1 MFSRNA
7 RNLISKSAL
16 IAAIIA
22 SAPAIQAQDARIAV
36 PGTAA
41 YDALP
46 SAIVPVASTVRAS
59 YSSQTEPFS
68 TIHIAETN
76 EIKPIQGVSPET
88 LPSRRKWVALSLV
101 SSGAAEF
108 DAYSTRRSIAAGNV
122 ESDPTMKP
130 FANSPAIYA
139 AVQASPVVA
148 DFIAYKMQRSR
159 NGFVRHLWFIPQTT
173 GTAMSLVAGAHN
185 MSIASR

>member
-1 MFSRNA
+1 MFSSKA
-7 RNLISKSAL
+7 RNLIIKSAL

-22 SAPAIQAQDARIAV
+22 IAPAIQAQDGRIAL
-36 PGTAA
+36 PGSAS

-46 SAIVPVASTVRAS
+46 SAITPVATAVHAS
-59 YSSQTEPFS
+59 YSAQSYS
-68 TIHIAETN
+68 TIRIPEAN
-76 EIKPIQGVSPET
+76 AIKPIQDVSPET
-88 LPSRRKWVALSLV
+88 LPSRRKWLALSLA

-130 FANSPAIYA
+130 FAGSPAIYA
-139 AVQASPVVA
+139 AIQASPVIA
-148 DFIAYKMQRSR
+148 DFIAYKMQRNS
-159 NGFVRHLWFIPQTT
+159 NAFIRHLWFVPQTA
-173 GTAMSLVAGAHN
+173 GTAMSLFAGAHN

>member
-1 MFSRNA
+1 MFSRKH
-7 RNLISKSAL
+7 RNLICKSAL
-16 IAAIIA
+16 IAAIVA
-22 SAPAIQAQDARIAV
+22 LGPAIQAQDARIAL

-46 SAIVPVASTVRAS
+46 SAIAPAASAVHAS
-59 YSSQTEPFS
+59 YSSQSFS
-68 TIHIAETN
+68 TIHIPEAN
-76 EIKPIQGVSPET
+76 AIKPIQGISAET
-88 LPSRRKWVALSLV
+88 LPSRRKWLALSLV

-122 ESDPTMKP
+122 EADPTMKP
-130 FANSPAIYA
+130 FAGSPAIYA
-139 AVQASPVVA
+139 AIQASPVVA

-159 NGFVRHLWFIPQTT
+159 NAFIRHLWFVPQTT
-173 GTAMSLVAGAHN
+173 GTAMSLFAGAHN

>member
-1 MFSRNA
+1 MFSRKA
-7 RNLISKSAL
+7 RNLTIKSAL

-22 SAPAIQAQDARIAV
+22 VAPSIQAQDARIAL

-46 SAIVPVASTVRAS
+46 SAITPVATAVHTS
-59 YSSQTEPFS
+59 YSAQSYS
-68 TIHIAETN
+68 TIHIPEAN
-76 EIKPIQGVSPET
+76 AIKPIQDVSPET
-88 LPSRRKWVALSLV
+88 LPSRRKWLALSLA

-122 ESDPTMKP
+122 ETDPMMKP
-130 FANSPAIYA
+130 FAGSPAIYA
-139 AVQASPVVA
+139 AIQASPVVA
-148 DFIAYKMQRSR
+148 DLLAYKMQRSG
-159 NGFVRHLWFIPQTT
+159 NAFIRHLWFVPQTA
-173 GTAMSLVAGAHN
+173 GTAMSLFAGAHN